1 MSVTIRKAEPADFP
15 GIFQMI
21 LDFAHFIRKPEYVQI
36 SPEQMEQDKDHFNCL
51 IATDN
56 DTIVGFATYFFAYYS
71 WTGRAVYL
79 DDLYVIESFR
89 GTGIG
94 SRLFDAVY
102 ELGRAEG
109 CKNMKWQ
116 VSNWNARAIAFYK
129 QRGAQ
134 IDDIEINCN
143 LKIPQQ

>member
-1 MSVTIRKAEPADFP
+1 MSVIIRKAEPADFP

-51 IATDN
+51 IATDH
-56 DTIVGFATYFFAYYS
+56 DKIIGFATYFFAYYS

-79 DDLYVIESFR
+79 DDLYVIESYR

-94 SRLFDAVY
+94 SRLFDSVY

-116 VSNWNARAIAFYK
+116 VSNWNTRAITFYK

-134 IDDIEINCN
+134 IDDVEINCN
-143 LKIPQQ
+143 LKISQQ